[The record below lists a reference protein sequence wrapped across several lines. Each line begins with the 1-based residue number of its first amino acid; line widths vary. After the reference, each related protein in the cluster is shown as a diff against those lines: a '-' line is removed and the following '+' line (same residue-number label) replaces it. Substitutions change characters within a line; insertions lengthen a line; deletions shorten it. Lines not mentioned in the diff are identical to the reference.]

1 VRSRVLSLLVTVAV
15 LGGSAAALTAG
26 TAIPAEASTPHNGL
40 SAVWC
45 ASASSCLAVG
55 TSNPDTENPV
65 AGHPLA
71 ETWNGK
77 SWKAVSVRL
86 PPGAASGG
94 LLGLSCVRPASCVAV
109 GFWGKGF
116 TGHELAESWN
126 GKTWTPSEPPAKPSE
141 QTELIGVSCLSAKAC
156 VAVGEYEPNL
166 NLGLIAAVIEQW
178 NGVKWTEVTP
188 ALPRG
193 LAGFSLL
200 DAVPC
205 PTVRQCA
212 VVGYVSSGPETG
224 SPLIESWNGKAW
236 KRVAAPSPA
245 AGPAGGLLS
254 GVSCAS
260 SVSCVAVGEKF
271 GTSKE
276 TGFAQS
282 WNGRAW
288 TLASVPWAKGTAN
301 SILTGVSCP
310 AQKDCVAVGA
320 TGVNADSGANSGR
333 AAAATWNGKTWTVV
347 PVPAPAKVKSSML
360 TGVLCPRAASY
371 VAAGKAGPA
380 GTTAG
385 HGLSGFWNG
394 KRWRLV
400 TAV

>member
-1 VRSRVLSLLVTVAV
+1 MRSRVLSLLVTLAV

-45 ASASSCLAVG
+45 ASASSCVAVG
-55 TSNPDTENPV
+55 TSNPGTENPV

-77 SWKAVSVRL
+77 GWKAVPVRL
-86 PPGAASGG
+86 PAGAASGG
-94 LLGLSCVRPASCVAV
+94 LLGLSCVRPTSCVAV

-126 GKTWTPSEPPAKPSE
+126 GKIWTPSEPPAKASE
-141 QTELIGVSCLSAKAC
+141 QTELMGVSCPSAKTC
-156 VAVGEYEPNL
+156 VAVGIYEPNL
-166 NLGLIAAVIEQW
+166 NLGLIAAVVEQW
-178 NGVKWTEVTP
+178 NGVKWTEVKP
-188 ALPRG
+188 ALPSG
-193 LAGFSLL
+193 LPDFSLL
-200 DAVPC
+200 DSVSC
-205 PTVRQCA
+205 PSVRQCVA
-212 VVGYVSSGPETG
+212 VGYVATGVDTG

-245 AGPAGGLLS
+245 AGPGGVLS
-254 GVSCAS
+254 SVSCVSA
-260 SVSCVAVGEKF
+260 VSCVAVGEKF

-276 TGFAQS
+276 SGFAQS

-301 SILTGVSCP
+301 SVLTGVSCP

-320 TGVNADSGANSGR
+320 TSVADSVANFGR

-347 PVPAPAKVKSSML
+347 PVPAPAKGKSSML
-360 TGVLCPRAASY
+360 GGISCPRAASC
-371 VAAGKAGPA
+371 VAAGKAGPT

-400 TAV
+400 TAI